1 LYFKIDFQKSNLI
14 VFLIILMKLPLSLLF
29 LFSFLFVDQSDI
41 IETNGEWKLKKV
53 KDGISVYTRP
63 SNNGNLKE
71 VKMELTLEN
80 TNLSKLLTV
89 LGNVDIYKDWVYNL
103 VESKTLH
110 KESRSKRFD
119 YFILDFPWPL
129 SDREL
134 FTTTTHQQD
143 PTTKTLTIQTSSNE
157 RFLNR
162 NKKYVLISNHSNTWI
177 IDPIAKDQVK
187 ITYYFAS
194 DPAGSIPAWIVNM
207 AIDVGPIG
215 TMNALQKRLNSL
227 EEEVDLEWIKEF

>member
-1 LYFKIDFQKSNLI
+1 MKSL
-14 VFLIILMKLPLSLLF
+14 FSLLF
-29 LFSFLFVDQSDI
+29 IFSFLMFDQGQTV
-41 IETNGEWKLKKV
+41 ETNAKWKLKKV
-53 KDGISVYTRP
+53 KDGITVYTRP
-63 SNNGNLKE
+63 SSNGNLKE
-71 VKMELTLEN
+71 VKMELTLEH

-89 LGNVDIYKDWVYNL
+89 LSNVDIYKDWVYNL

-110 KESRSKRFD
+110 KESRSERFD

-143 PTTKTLTIQTSSNE
+143 PNTKTLTIQTSSNE

-177 IDPIAKDQVK
+177 VEPIAKDKVK
-187 ITYYFAS
+187 ITYFFAS
-194 DPAGSIPAWIVNM
+194 DPAGNIPNWIINM

-215 TMNALQKRLNSL
+215 TMNALRKRLKSIDKEMKL
-227 EEEVDLEWIKEF
+227 DWIQEF